1 MLSFELSSTRKA
13 PSQAVQ
19 LLGNGSLISASKH
32 ILGII
37 FEPHAY
43 EDNKYVAD
51 TWGAPVPAGELHL
64 CRRTRSDNATTPR
77 NNPKGPRANKE
88 QGTRNWE
95 QRTCTSTC
103 HGLHSQLWLNSYLMD
118 IFCENFMINRC
129 LEGRTPARLGVAR
142 RRLPLRL
149 QLFTHVHK
157 KKRVLPSV
165 VWGQQQRRTK
175 REPPAFRTTRAI
187 TQLRTFKFPF
197 RFWKF
202 ATNTF
207 PPSPTPPF
215 THAFRVGCNCRG
227 VWERHRYMLL
237 GQQHTALV
245 YGDVLQ
251 LPAAG
256 VAVQQKLI
264 TRHLCQQPA
273 TLFASRNTLSKNVTS
288 IPPNPLLPLSSKTML
303 DSPHTHTHT
312 HVTFLS
318 AQKEMNCSVAIKTAI
333 AVAFPLST
341 PH

>member
-1 MLSFELSSTRKA
+1 M
-13 PSQAVQ
+13 
-19 LLGNGSLISASKH
+19 
-32 ILGII
+32 
-37 FEPHAY
+37 
-43 EDNKYVAD
+43 
-51 TWGAPVPAGELHL
+51 
-64 CRRTRSDNATTPR
+64 
-77 NNPKGPRANKE
+77 
-88 QGTRNWE
+88 
-95 QRTCTSTC
+95 
-103 HGLHSQLWLNSYLMD
+103 
-118 IFCENFMINRC
+118 
-129 LEGRTPARLGVAR
+129 
-142 RRLPLRL
+142 
-149 QLFTHVHK
+149 
-157 KKRVLPSV
+157 

-333 AVAFPLST
+333 AVAFPYLRHTSAICLRLAELARWREGWENWLPNAFLST
-341 PH
+341 RETERERVAAEGDWERATEWESVWVSE